1 VGNRPTGKSSKEI
14 RIAVS
19 DRGGAV
25 RSSSEAAHK
34 GNAKVKDAIMKL
46 TTMSEVGVMSV
57 RARTARRLFELLEPI
72 CLVTYF
78 ADECNEELAAI
89 GHRTYWDGYF
99 ASRAAPLGRVPAQV
113 VHAAFYSF
121 ANGEAARHIPS
132 AWETIPPEA
141 SVAARERGSAAS
153 VRRILGDE
161 LAESPGLVRAAELT
175 TKAATSAPTEGR
187 VMYAGMRTLAV
198 PNDPVAR
205 LWHSATMLREHRADG
220 HVAALVG
227 ARIGGTEAHVL
238 SALAHGIHPPE
249 SFGRIHHLPKERL
262 AAVMDGLR
270 ERGLVNTDGRF
281 TDAGRETNQRIESLT
296 DELAA
301 PPYEALSPA
310 ELDEL
315 VAALEPITATL
326 VAAGSQ

>member
-1 VGNRPTGKSSKEI
+1 
-14 RIAVS
+14 
-19 DRGGAV
+19 
-25 RSSSEAAHK
+25 
-34 GNAKVKDAIMKL
+34 MY
-46 TTMSEVGVMSV
+46 
-57 RARTARRLFELLEPI
+57 ELLEPI
-72 CLVTYF
+72 CLVTYL
-78 ADECNEELAAI
+78 ADECNEELAAL

-99 ASRAAPLGRVPAQV
+99 ASRAAPLGWVPAQV

-121 ANGEAARHIPS
+121 AEGEAARHVPS

-153 VRRILGDE
+153 LRRILGDE
-161 LAESPGLVRAAELT
+161 LAGSPGLVRAADLA
-175 TKAATSAPTEGR
+175 TKAATSAPMEGR
-187 VMYAGMRTLAV
+187 VVYAGMRALPV
-198 PNDPVAR
+198 PGDPVAR
-205 LWHSATMLREHRADG
+205 LWHSATMLREHRCDG

-238 SALAHGIHPPE
+238 SALEMGIHPPE

-270 ERGLVNTDGRF
+270 ERGLVDTDGRF
-281 TDAGRETNQRIESLT
+281 TDSGRATKQRVEDLT

-301 PPYEALSPA
+301 PPYDALSSA

-315 VAALEPITATL
+315 IAELEPITATL
-326 VAAGSQ
+326 VATGSQ